1 MNNQS
6 SIYKLFVKYLEDNC
20 PPEEVRQ
27 LLLYFDDGENEKVL
41 RALIRAELGFVE
53 NGEDSTGKTETAV
66 NKVKSI
72 IIKEIRDRS
81 TLESK
86 SKKNY
91 SIQKWVKIAALW
103 LVLITATLLL
113 LNEHFKDHYKF
124 KNGKQLLYAVT
135 RPGEKRILQL
145 YDGTKI
151 WLSPSSSLEYQD
163 QLIGNYREVKLEGE
177 AFFEVAKDKKH
188 PFIIYTGQVR
198 TEVVG
203 TSFNIR
209 AFGKQ
214 HKVTVTVVTGIVK
227 VSVWSATNAKIK
239 QVTLKPNQSADFTKE
254 TRTLKTDSV
263 PNMQPEIKRKEGILT
278 YNGTPV
284 PDVIADF
291 RRYYNLSIE
300 LENKSAL
307 CLCYGEFDTTKPIN
321 TVLDQLAAAINAKV
335 VYKNERYILQGGC
348 DER

>member
-20 PPEEVRQ
+20 TPEEIRQ

-41 RALIRAELGFVE
+41 RVLIRAELGFVE
-53 NGEDSTGKTETAV
+53 NDKDSAGKTETAV

-81 TLESK
+81 AHESK
-86 SKKNY
+86 SRKNY
-91 SIQKWVKIAALW
+91 SIKKWLKIAALW
-103 LVLITATLLL
+103 LVLMSSTLLL
-113 LNEHFKDHYKF
+113 FNQYIKERNKSRNL
-124 KNGKQLLYAVT
+124 KQLLHLST
-135 RPGEKRILQL
+135 QPGEKQMLQL

-188 PFIIYTGQVR
+188 PFIIHTGQVQ

-209 AFGKQ
+209 AFKQ
-214 HKVTVTVVTGIVK
+214 NKVTVTVVTGIVK
-227 VSVWSATNAKIK
+227 VSVWSATNLKIK

-254 TRTLKTDSV
+254 TRTLKTNSV
-263 PNMQPEIKRKEGILT
+263 PNIQTEIKRKDGILT

-284 PDVIADF
+284 PEVIANF

-300 LENKSAL
+300 LENKSAQ

-321 TVLDQLAAAINAKV
+321 IVLDQLAAAINAKV

-348 DER
+348 DDH

>member
-1 MNNQS
+1 MS
-6 SIYKLFVKYLEDNC
+6 S
-20 PPEEVRQ
+20 
-27 LLLYFDDGENEKVL
+27 
-41 RALIRAELGFVE
+41 
-53 NGEDSTGKTETAV
+53 
-66 NKVKSI
+66 
-72 IIKEIRDRS
+72 
-81 TLESK
+81 
-86 SKKNY
+86 
-91 SIQKWVKIAALW
+91 
-103 LVLITATLLL
+103 TLLL
-113 LNEHFKDHYKF
+113 FNQYIKERNKSRNL
-124 KNGKQLLYAVT
+124 KQLLHLST
-135 RPGEKRILQL
+135 QPGEKQMLQL

-188 PFIIYTGQVR
+188 PFIIHTGQVQ

-209 AFGKQ
+209 AFKQ
-214 HKVTVTVVTGIVK
+214 NKVTVTVVTGIVK
-227 VSVWSATNAKIK
+227 VSVWSATNLKIK

-254 TRTLKTDSV
+254 TRTLKTNSV
-263 PNMQPEIKRKEGILT
+263 PNIQTEIKRKDGILT

-284 PDVIADF
+284 PEVIANF

-300 LENKSAL
+300 LENKSAQ

-321 TVLDQLAAAINAKV
+321 IVLDQLAAAINAKV

-348 DER
+348 DDH

>member
-1 MNNQS
+1 M
-6 SIYKLFVKYLEDNC
+6 EDNC
-20 PPEEVRQ
+20 TPEEVRQ
-27 LLLYFDDGENEKVL
+27 LLLYFDDAENEKVL
-41 RALIRAELGFVE
+41 KALIRAELGFVE
-53 NGEDSTGKTETAV
+53 HDEGSIGKTETAV
-66 NKVKSI
+66 SKVKSI
-72 IIKEIRDRS
+72 IIKEISDRS
-81 TLESK
+81 AHESK

-91 SIQKWVKIAALW
+91 SIKKWLKIAALW
-103 LVLITATLLL
+103 LVLIASTLLFF
-113 LNEHFKDHYKF
+113 NQYFKNRYKF
-124 KNGKQLLYAVT
+124 RNAKQLQYVVT
-135 RPGEKRILQL
+135 RPAEKRILQL

-151 WLSPSSSLEYQD
+151 WLSPSSSLEYKD
-163 QLIGNYREVKLEGE
+163 QLIGKFREVKLEGE

-188 PFIIYTGQVR
+188 PFIIHTGQIQ

-209 AFGKQ
+209 AFEKQ

-263 PNMQPEIKRKEGILT
+263 PNIQPEIKRRDGILT

-300 LENKSAL
+300 LENKSVQ
-307 CLCYGEFDTTKPIN
+307 CLCYGEFDTTKPIKI
-321 TVLDQLAAAINAKV
+321 VLDQLAAAINAKV